1 MRDLLRRPGEALLSG
16 VAIALMVAMVA
27 TALLLTEGVSRT
39 AVRLAEAGPAMVV
52 RRLDVGGWAPIPVEE
67 ALEAARSVRGV
78 QRPRPRVWAVF
89 GGVEGPIVFV
99 GCDDEMRADL
109 EALGITPPG
118 PEEAVVGHRLAEF
131 VGVDLTL
138 VNEDKTGFYTVV
150 GAFAAHADLATYD
163 LILVD
168 ADEAR
173 VLLGIPP
180 GYASDLVLDVFH
192 DEEADAIVPDL
203 VAAFPWP
210 VRIVTRSEATGI
222 HRGVLGRRGSLATL
236 VALPAALA
244 LLFLL
249 AGVARDRVGRRHE
262 VGLLKALG
270 WTTGDIVRLH
280 LVRALWV
287 AVPAIAVGLAVAT
300 ALVGL
305 PDTSWPGVLLLG
317 WQAGRGPALDLDTG
331 GAGLVLLEVAG
342 VVLVPWLLGSA
353 WPVIRGA
360 TRDPSELLEAS

>member
-1 MRDLLRRPGEALLSG
+1 MRDLMRRPGEALLSAT
-16 VAIALMVAMVA
+16 AIAALVALVA
-27 TALLLTEGVSRT
+27 TALLLTEGISRT
-39 AVRLAEAGPAMVV
+39 AARLGEAGPAMVV
-52 RRLDVGGWAPIPVEE
+52 RRLDVGGWAPIPVQE
-67 ALEAARSVRGV
+67 ALDAARSVRGV

-89 GGVEGPIVFV
+89 GGVEGPIVFL

-109 EALGITPPG
+109 EALGMKGPG
-118 PEEAVVGHRLAEF
+118 PEEAVVGDRLAEF

-138 VNEDKTGFYTVV
+138 INEDVTGFYTVT
-150 GAFAAHADLATYD
+150 GAFDASADLATHD
-163 LILVD
+163 LVLVD
-168 ADEAR
+168 ADE
-173 VLLGIPP
+173 
-180 GYASDLVLDVFH
+180 DLV
-192 DEEADAIVPDL
+192 E
-203 VAAFPWP
+203 AFPWP

-287 AVPAIAVGLAVAT
+287 AVPAIAVGLAIAT
-300 ALVGL
+300 ALVHL
-305 PDTSWPGVLLLG
+305 PGTSWPGVVLMG
-317 WQAGRGPALDLDTG
+317 WQAGRAPALDLDSG

-342 VVLVPWLLGSA
+342 VV
-353 WPVIRGA
+353 RA